1 MNCPVCGASL
11 PDGATACAAC
21 DASKATVAPGKGA
34 DRETV
39 SEPAPPE
46 EPSSDLTPR
55 TKETPL
61 SRFLED
67 AIRTVGEA
75 PPSGAVL
82 GSRRSSLL
90 QSGHKTEGDLELFDN
105 GRYEIM
111 KEIARGGMGAVYK
124 ARQRD
129 LNRVVALKVLL
140 SGQLASD
147 GEKKR
152 FLREAEA
159 SAKLKHPNIIP
170 VYDIGEVDGNLYFTM
185 DFVEGQPLSERRA
198 ELDRAQLLDV
208 MIKVCDA
215 VSYAHMRGIIH
226 RDLKPANVMMDRRGE
241 PLIMDFGLA
250 KEMTTEGDS
259 GAPDLRTREGS
270 IMGTPHYMPPE
281 QAEGLVS
288 EIDVRSDVYSL
299 GVIIYELWT
308 GVLPFM
314 AKRATDLLRMVV
326 QEEPPEPRTLD
337 PTVPWEIEAIALKAM
352 EKQKTKRYETV
363 LDMKRDLE
371 RFKNGDAI
379 LAKQANLGYRLRK
392 WTIRNRLRIAAGT
405 VVATVAAAGGVGWWR
420 VQNSQR
426 LEELENAG
434 STIREAAE
442 TIAVTSRS
450 FNAAP
455 MGAVRSQKA
464 LEKREVEL
472 GAALARVGE
481 ARDKVARARASL
493 NFPDRVARELHKE
506 LEAASRS
513 GMEADAELKEWQDAL
528 ANIRVEVEGEKRG
541 LDLRTRA
548 ADELKAKKFEDA
560 RRDCLAAIA
569 LHVDAG
575 ELLAEIEKR
584 DMEAQNEKN
593 ERKASEQAT
602 LARASLDAVK
612 GMATIT
618 ERFRKVQDALEH
630 VKKGLELASANSAA
644 SNELAKLG
652 EEGELAFAEIF
663 ASVGAFDF
671 AEIKASPFKESK
683 EAARILGEVRTKRAD
698 KGINDGALKGA
709 EGALMQGHAAAVA
722 DRLGVAKRA
731 FGELARV
738 RAGSLDENDR
748 KRFEDLARRAKT
760 LRLEALVDAARAPVD
775 LSRSEAAV
783 DADFGELARE
793 VALDPL
799 PGAGSADAAQQR
811 AASDVLGAQG
821 SYHLALALRA
831 GNAAAAL
838 EEASRASELL
848 ENREGWQG
856 DYKAARDC
864 RARAYR
870 EVQTPGDMI
879 LVPEIS
885 GVELGGSEK
894 NPLHVVQ
901 THAFYM
907 GRCEVKCSEFAEFV
921 RVRTK
926 KDGVVWNT
934 PVPPDQAERF
944 AALFDKDGVYN
955 GPKGWENLA
964 PPRGQESLPVS
975 GVSYYEAR
983 AFARWK
989 GEGWRLPTDD
999 EWEVAAR
1006 VQRVNGKLTV
1016 REFPWGPAWAGEI
1029 PATRSPA
1036 PIGPDG
1042 AHPADVSA
1050 LGCRDMAG
1058 NVSEWVEESL
1068 PAREGCKPVRGGSFI
1083 APVSELSAPKH
1094 RSLPLA
1100 IIRDESVGF
1109 RLAKDPPKEA
1119 GK

>member
-1 MNCPVCGASL
+1 
-11 PDGATACAAC
+11 
-21 DASKATVAPGKGA
+21 
-34 DRETV
+34 V
-39 SEPAPPE
+39 SEPPPSAPTVTRAQP
-46 EPSSDLTPR
+46 
-55 TKETPL
+55 KESAL

-67 AIRTVGEA
+67 AIKTVGEN
-75 PPSGAVL
+75 PPSSQAL

-90 QSGHKTEGDLELFDN
+90 QSGNKGGGDLELFDN
-105 GRYEIM
+105 GRYEILE
-111 KEIARGGMGAVYK
+111 EIARGGMGAVYK

-185 DFVEGQPLSERRA
+185 DFVDGQPLSEKRA
-198 ELDRAQLLDV
+198 ELDRAQLLEV
-208 MIKVCDA
+208 MIKVTDA

-250 KEMTTEGDS
+250 KEMTTEVDS

-299 GVIIYELWT
+299 GVIVYELWT
-308 GVLPFM
+308 GALPFT

-326 QEEPPEPRTLD
+326 TQEPTKPRSLD
-337 PTVPWEIEAIALKAM
+337 PSVPWEIEAIALKAM
-352 EKQKTKRYETV
+352 EKQKSRRYETV

-371 RFKNGDAI
+371 RFKNGETI
-379 LAKQANLGYRLRK
+379 LARQANLSYRVRK
-392 WTIRNRLRIAAGT
+392 WTLRNRYRLAAGS
-405 VVATVAAAGGVGWWR
+405 VVAALGVAGGAFAWR
-420 VQNSQR
+420 VQNRQR
-426 LEELENAG
+426 IEELATAG
-434 STIREAAE
+434 TTIREAAE

-450 FNAAP
+450 FTTAP
-455 MGAVRSQKA
+455 MGAVRSQQT
-464 LEKREVEL
+464 LQKREAEL

-506 LEAASRS
+506 LEEASRA
-513 GMEADAELKEWQDAL
+513 GMDADAELKEWQDAL
-528 ANIRVEVEGEKRG
+528 SVIRGDVEAEKRG
-541 LDLRTRA
+541 GELRKQA
-548 ADELKAKKFEDA
+548 LSELETKKFEEA

-569 LHVDAG
+569 LHVDAM
-575 ELLAEIEKR
+575 ELLAEIQKR
-584 DMEAQNEKN
+584 QMEAEGEEN
-593 ERKASEQAT
+593 ERRALDQARQ
-602 LARASLDAVK
+602 ARASLDLVK

-618 ERFRKVQDALEH
+618 EKFQKVQDALEH
-630 VKKGLELASANSAA
+630 VKKGLELASASSAA
-644 SNELAKLG
+644 SQELAKLG
-652 EEGELAFAEIF
+652 EEGELAFARIF
-663 ASVGAFDF
+663 ASTGALDF
-671 AEIKASPFKESK
+671 AEIKATPFKDKSQA
-683 EAARILGEVRTKRAD
+683 AARILDEVRAMRAD
-698 KGINDGALKGA
+698 KAINKSALDDA
-709 EGALMQGHAAAVA
+709 ESALAQGKAAACA
-722 DRLGVAKRA
+722 ERLAAAKRA
-731 FGELARV
+731 LVDLARV

-748 KRFEDLARRAKT
+748 KRFEDVSRRAKT
-760 LRLEALVDAARAPVD
+760 LGLEALVDTARAPVD
-775 LSRSEAAV
+775 LARSEAAV
-783 DADFGELARE
+783 DADFEQLSRE

-799 PGAGSADAAQQR
+799 PGAGSADAAKQR

-831 GNAAAAL
+831 ANAAAAL
-838 EEASRASELL
+838 SEANRAIELL
-848 ENREGWQG
+848 EGREGWQG

-864 RARAYR
+864 RARADR
-870 EVQTPGDMI
+870 EVQTPSDMI
-879 LVPEIS
+879 LVPDVS
-885 GVELGGSEK
+885 GVELGGGER

-901 THAFYM
+901 THAFYL
-907 GRCEVKCSEFAEFV
+907 GRCEVKGSEFAEFV
-921 RVRTK
+921 RQRTK
-926 KDGVVWNT
+926 KTDIVWNV
-934 PVPPDQAERF
+934 PVPADQAEKF
-944 AALFDKDGVYN
+944 AALFGPDGVYK

-964 PPRGQESLPVS
+964 PPRGQEALPVS

-1006 VQRVNGKLTV
+1006 VQRVDGKWAV
-1016 REFPWGPAWAGEI
+1016 REFPWGPAWAGEV
-1029 PATRSPA
+1029 PATRAPA
-1036 PIGPDG
+1036 AIGPQG
-1042 AHPADVSA
+1042 AHPQDVSA

-1068 PAREGCKPVRGGSFI
+1068 PTKEGCKPVRGGSFI